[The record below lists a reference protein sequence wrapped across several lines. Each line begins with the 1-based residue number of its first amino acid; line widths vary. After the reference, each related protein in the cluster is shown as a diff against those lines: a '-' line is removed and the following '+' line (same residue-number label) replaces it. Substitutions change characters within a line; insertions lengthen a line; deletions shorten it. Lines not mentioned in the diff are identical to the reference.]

1 MSDHQKRLIM
11 ASLTG
16 VVMAFSV
23 LTLAYQVSN
32 VVADLIVNR
41 LFQEVS
47 EVDLGSS
54 HDCKQ

>member
-32 VVADLIVNR
+32 VVTDLIVNR

>member
-16 VVMAFSV
+16 VVMVFSV

>member
-23 LTLAYQVSN
+23 LALAYQVSN